1 VKRMASV
8 GWFGLAMAL
17 AIGVAGCNRSQGPDP
32 AGANMAPADQ
42 NSPAVQNGEPIEN
55 TSYNQELTQA
65 PAPPPELPDYSQP
78 VCPGDNY
85 LWTPGY
91 WAYSSAGYYW
101 VPGAWVMAPYVGALW
116 TPPWWGYAD
125 GRYLWHAGYW
135 GPYVG
140 FYGGINYGFG
150 YTGRGFYGGY
160 WQGGSFN
167 YNRAVMN
174 VNTRYVRNVYDRH
187 VTNYTSGRT
196 SYNGGP
202 RGLSVRPTASEQVA
216 LRQRKMQA
224 VPAQVQRERE
234 AATNRAQF
242 ASENRGRPAVA
253 AAESRPIEG
262 RNEAPPREAPSANV
276 RPEERERPPIQNE
289 RAREEQAPR
298 AAPAPEVRRNPE
310 AQRGVERPPE
320 PQPRA
325 MVNRPAPAARP
336 EEARPAAP
344 DTRPASRPAPEVRPQ
359 AVPPRPAP
367 EAHPAP
373 PPKDERKHQQ

>member
-1 VKRMASV
+1 
-8 GWFGLAMAL
+8 MAL
-17 AIGVAGCNRSQGPDP
+17 AIGVTGCNRSQGPDP
-32 AGANMAPADQ
+32 ASANMAPADQ
-42 NSPAVQNGEPIEN
+42 NAPAAQNGEPVEN

-65 PAPPPELPDYSQP
+65 PEAPPELPDYSQP
-78 VCPGDNY
+78 ACPGDNY

-116 TPPWWGYAD
+116 TPPWWGFAD
-125 GRYLWHAGYW
+125 GSYIWHAGYW

-234 AATNRAQF
+234 AAANRAQF
-242 ASENRGRPAVA
+242 ASENRGRPAAA

-262 RNEAPPREAPSANV
+262 RNEAPAREAPTASA
-276 RPEERERPPIQNE
+276 RPEEREQPAIQHE
-289 RAREEQAPR
+289 RAREKQAPR
-298 AAPAPEVRRNPE
+298 AAPAPEARRNQE
-310 AQRGVERPPE
+310 AQHEVERAPQ

-325 MVNRPAPAARP
+325 MVSRPAPAARP

-344 DTRPASRPAPEVRPQ
+344 EARQAPHSAPEARPQ
-359 AVPPRPAP
+359 AAQAKPAA

>member
-1 VKRMASV
+1 
-8 GWFGLAMAL
+8 MAL

-32 AGANMAPADQ
+32 AGANMAPVDQ
-42 NSPAVQNGEPIEN
+42 NASASQNAEPVEN
-55 TSYNQELTQA
+55 TSYNRELTQA
-65 PAPPPELPDYSQP
+65 PAPPPGLPDYSQP
-78 VCPGDNY
+78 ACPGDNY

-125 GRYLWHAGYW
+125 GSYIWHAGYW

-150 YTGRGFYGGY
+150 YIGRGFYGGY

-174 VNTRYVRNVYDRH
+174 VNTQYVRNVYDRH
-187 VTNYTSGRT
+187 VTNYTSGRS

-202 RGLSVRPTASEQVA
+202 HGLNIRPTASEQVA
-216 LRQRKMQA
+216 LRQRRMQA

-234 AATNRAQF
+234 AASNRAQL

-262 RNEAPPREAPSANV
+262 RYEAPPREAPAANA
-276 RPEERERPPIQNE
+276 RPEERETPAIQNE

-298 AAPAPEVRRNPE
+298 AAPAPEVRRNQE
-310 AQRGVERPPE
+310 AQREVERAPQAQPRAEVNRPARPPE
-320 PQPRA
+320 PH
-325 MVNRPAPAARP
+325 
-336 EEARPAAP
+336 
-344 DTRPASRPAPEVRPQ
+344 PAPEAKSQ
-359 AVPPRPAP
+359 AAQPRPAP
-367 EAHPAP
+367 QAHPAP
-373 PPKDERKHQQ
+373 PPKDERKHQ